1 MSHLSFKINS
11 LIKNLPEKTGV
22 YKYYNRK
29 RVLIY
34 IGKAK
39 NLKKRV
45 ASYFRGGQNKKTNAL
60 VNNIDD
66 IKYIL
71 VSSEIDALLLE
82 NNLIKNHKPKY
93 NVLLKDSKT
102 YPWICIS
109 NEKIPRVFQTRE
121 VEKAQGEYFG
131 PYSSTY
137 FVKILLSFFSDLFYN
152 HGWTPFSYINR
163 DIKSEEDLK
172 NYLSIIDEIRK
183 ILKGRTSSL
192 ISDLKIK
199 MMMCAKKLDFEE
211 AQVIKQKIALIRKYQ
226 SKSIIVNPKISNV
239 DVFSVVSKNET
250 SYVNYLKIVCGSIVR
265 SYTMCLKKK
274 LEESEEEL
282 LTLAIIEIRKKFSS
296 DSRKIYCSH
305 KLTASFEIFSI
316 ICPKI
321 GDKKKLVELSLAN
334 AKQEQMKAVNLT
346 EKKYK
351 VLNQTRL
358 LQEVQKDLCL
368 SVPPRHIEC
377 FDNSNTQGTNP
388 MSACVVFKDGRPSKR
403 DYRVFSIK
411 SVLGPDDFASM
422 EEVVYRRYLRIIK
435 EGSKLPNLIIIDG
448 GKGQLSAT
456 IKSLKK
462 LEIFN
467 KVSVISIA
475 KRLEEIYFPNDK
487 VPLFLDKR
495 SETLKLIQRI
505 RNEAHRFSIHHHR
518 KKRGAMAFKSSL
530 EDISGVG
537 PKTIDLLIQK
547 FGSVKK
553 IKMVDK
559 KTLELVVG
567 KNKASKII
575 QQYQT
580 DKP

>member
-1 MSHLSFKINS
+1 MPRLSSKINA
-11 LIKNLPEKTGV
+11 LIKSVPEKTGV
-22 YKYYNRK
+22 YKYYDRK
-29 RVLIY
+29 GDLVY

-39 NLKKRV
+39 NLKARV
-45 ASYFRGGQNKKTNAL
+45 SSYFRGVKNKKTTAL
-60 VNNIDD
+60 VNKIDD

-82 NNLIKNHKPKY
+82 NNLIKTHKPKY

-109 NEKIPRVFQTRE
+109 NEKTPRVFQTRE
-121 VEKAQGEYFG
+121 IEKQQGEYFG

-163 DIKSEEDLK
+163 AIKSEEELK
-172 NYLSIIDEIRK
+172 NYLSIINEIRK
-183 ILKGRTSSL
+183 ILKGRTTSL
-192 ISDLKIK
+192 VSDLKRK
-199 MMMCAKKLDFEE
+199 MMICAKNLDFEE
-211 AQVIKQKIALIRKYQ
+211 AQIVKQKIALIRRYQ
-226 SKSIIVNPKISNV
+226 SKSIIVNPKINNV
-239 DVFSVVSKNET
+239 DVFSIVSKNET
-250 SYVNYLKIVCGSIVR
+250 AFVNYLKVVCGSIIR

-282 LTLAIIEIRKKFSS
+282 LMLAIIEIRKKFSS

-305 KLTASFEIFSI
+305 KLATSVEIFTLD
-316 ICPKI
+316 CPKI

-334 AKQEQMKAVNLT
+334 AKHEQMKTTSLKTKSLGLSQN
-346 EKKYK
+346 
-351 VLNQTRL
+351 RL
-358 LQEVQKDLCL
+358 LKQMQKDLCL
-368 SVPPRHIEC
+368 TTLPRHIEC

-388 MSACVVFKDGRPSKR
+388 MSACVVFKNGRPSKK
-403 DYRVFSIK
+403 DYRVFAIK
-411 SVLGPDDFASM
+411 NVLGPDDFASM
-422 EEVVYRRYLRIIK
+422 EEVVYRRYLRIIND
-435 EGSKLPNLIIIDG
+435 SDRLPDLIIIDG

-462 LEIFN
+462 LRIFN
-467 KVSVISIA
+467 KVPVISIA

-487 VPLFLDKR
+487 VPLYLDKR

-505 RNEAHRFSIHHHR
+505 RNEAHRFSIRHHR
-518 KKRGAMAFKSSL
+518 KKRGALAFKSSL
-530 EDISGVG
+530 EEISGVG
-537 PKTIDLLIQK
+537 PRTIDLLIKK

-559 KTLELVVG
+559 KILEQIVG

-575 QQYQT
+575 QQYHSE
-580 DKP
+580 KL